1 MSLVEQ
7 ALARLRQTNT
17 AKANVD
23 ENRSEGAVPAAR
35 TKARSTSAAV
45 ATQLTLDVGRLR
57 AAGYLPEESKDRQF
71 ANHYRQIKRPLIAKA
86 SSEHPVGV
94 LDSRVIMVT
103 SALPGDGKTFTSVNL
118 ALSMAR
124 ERDSSVLLVDAD
136 SPKPRVSEIFGLR
149 EQAGLLDALEDDTIE
164 IDSLIVPTNVRGFSL
179 LPAGRPVEGAS
190 ELFSS
195 DRMRQLL
202 MSLVSNDPRR
212 IVLLDS
218 PPLLITSEGRAL
230 IKCAGQVLL
239 VVHAGQTPQ
248 HAVRDAIALIDE
260 KQAGG
265 LVLNQGQAGLTESY
279 YGYGAY
285 GTDRDDTSTNN

>member
-7 ALARLRQTNT
+7 ALARLRQTNA
-17 AKANVD
+17 AKTGNE
-23 ENRSEGAVPAAR
+23 ENHSEAAAPAPRAR
-35 TKARSTSAAV
+35 ARSVSAGA
-45 ATQLTLDVGRLR
+45 AKRLTLDLGRLR
-57 AAGYLPEESKDRQF
+57 AAGYLPEESRDRQF
-71 ANHYRQIKRPLIAKA
+71 ANHYRQIKRPLIEKA
-86 SSEHPVGV
+86 SSAHPVGV
-94 LDSRVIMVT
+94 LDSRLIMVT

-124 ERDSSVLLVDAD
+124 ERDISVLLVDAD
-136 SPKPRVSEIFGLR
+136 TPKPRVSEIFGLL
-149 EQAGLLDALEDDTIE
+149 EQPGLMDALEDETLA
-164 IDSLIVPTNVRGFSL
+164 IDSLIVPTNVRGLSL
-179 LPAGRPVEGAS
+179 LPAGRPMEGAS

-195 DRMRQLL
+195 DRMHRLL
-202 MSLVSNDPRR
+202 ISLVSNDPRR

-230 IKCAGQVLL
+230 VKIAGQVLL
-239 VVHAGQTPQ
+239 VVCAGQTPQ

-265 LVLNQGQAGLTESY
+265 LVLNQGRAGFTESY

-285 GTDRDDTSTNN
+285 GSERDDDSAKQ